1 MLIRLVDVDNQKGLL
16 GRGGVAAGN
25 AWCLTGFGGTR
36 VLLSYSEPEMRR
48 LLSLYLG
55 SVTSF
60 PL

>member
-1 MLIRLVDVDNQKGLL
+1 MDVDNQKGLL